1 MITVWLLYILVY
13 FNDDPKIEL
22 YEYTTE
28 QQCEQEKERV
38 IKEIKEVY
46 NIDGTEQI
54 GELLN
59 LNGKQ
64 KIKLF

>member
-1 MITVWLLYILVY
+1 MLDNVRYLLKP
-13 FNDDPKIEL
+13 N
-22 YEYTTE
+22 T
-28 QQCEQEKERV
+28 
-38 IKEIKEVY
+38 KEVY

>member
-1 MITVWLLYILVY
+1 MKTAWLLYILVY
-13 FNDDPKIEL
+13 FNGNLKIEL

-46 NIDGTEQI
+46 NIDAEAHCLYTIQSDY
-54 GELLN
+54 
-59 LNGKQ
+59 K
-64 KIKLF
+64 